1 MTPSG
6 GGPTTAEM
14 KAIALQTLA
23 DFAEGTLR
31 GPINAG
37 ARLATRVITD
47 SRKVGEGDV
56 FVALSGD
63 KFDAHDF
70 IPQVMAAG
78 AAAVVVSRTDAT
90 WSTDGCAVIEVRD
103 ALVALQNLARCYRA
117 WHQPLIIGLTGSNG
131 KTSTKDLTALIMGIK
146 VQTRATLGNLN
157 NHIGL
162 PLTLLSL
169 EEGDECGVVEM
180 GMNHPGEIKTLVDI
194 ALPDAAI
201 VTNVGMA
208 HIEYMGSQDAIG
220 WEKATLPANVHAEG
234 VVVLNANDPY
244 TALISRHCQ
253 ATVFTAGTDAGD
265 VRAFDLRP
273 GPDGTHFKLDFA
285 GEVVETF
292 LPVMGSHMV
301 GNAALAACM
310 GWAHGILPADIAA
323 TLSSAR
329 LTGGRMETKTVQD
342 ILFIDD
348 SYNANPDSMK
358 AGLVT
363 LSTLKNPGKRIAVLG
378 RMGELGVHARS
389 GHEGIGRF
397 AAGLPLTAL
406 YTVGDE
412 AALISAAAQSAGLG
426 ETLNFP
432 SHEAC
437 AAHLKT
443 LLQPGDAVLLKG
455 SRSAGMEKV
464 LAHFQTA

>member
-1 MTPSG
+1 
-6 GGPTTAEM
+6 M
-14 KAIALQTLA
+14 KPIALQTLA
-23 DFAEGTLR
+23 DFAEGRLS
-31 GPINAG
+31 GPPSASS
-37 ARLATRVITD
+37 RLVTRIVTD
-47 SRKVGEGDV
+47 SRKVGDGDV
-56 FVALSGD
+56 FVALAGE

-78 AAAVVVSRTDAT
+78 AAAVMVRRTEAS
-90 WSTDGCAVIEVRD
+90 WSTNACAVIEVPD
-103 ALVALQNLARCYRA
+103 TLLALQNLARCYRA

-131 KTSTKDLTALIMGIK
+131 KTSTKDLTALVMGLK
-146 VQTRATLGNLN
+146 MQTRATLGNLN

-169 EEGDECGVVEM
+169 SEDDECGVVEM

-194 ALPDAAI
+194 AQPDAAI

-220 WEKATLPANVHAEG
+220 WEKATLPSNVHGEG

-244 TALISRHCQ
+244 TPLISRHCQ

-292 LPVMGSHMV
+292 LPVMGGHMV

-323 TLSSAR
+323 ALSSAR

-358 AGLVT
+358 AGLAT
-363 LSTLKNPGKRIAVLG
+363 LASLKTAGKKIAVLG
-378 RMGELGVHARS
+378 RMGELGIHAHS
-389 GHEGIGRF
+389 GHESIGLF
-397 AAGLPLTAL
+397 AAGLNLAAV

-412 AALISAAAQSAGLG
+412 AAIISAAANAAGLG
-426 ETLNFP
+426 ETVNFP
-432 SHEAC
+432 DQEAC
-437 AAHLKT
+437 AAHLKKI
-443 LLQPGDAVLLKG
+443 LQPGDAVLLKG

-464 LAHFQTA
+464 LSHFQKA